1 VDSRRTT
8 PICRGDHNLKQAG
21 RRRQMPFAGISGS
34 FGSHWGTGLRP
45 ALVGGHPSRPFR
57 GWCGAIPRGFPA
69 SVGRHPKGLW
79 LLLGPCP
86 TVRPTRWC
94 GAIPRGFRRPWGTIP
109 WGLPVSVGH
118 CPKGFTGACGT
129 LSHGALTYRGLLSQ
143 TQKRRSSMHAHQ
155 RCPEAKVLSGPI
167 RRPREA
173 LVGAR
178 PRGAGLRGW
187 ESQGKLPLCPHL
199 PYRVPSEALS

>member
-1 VDSRRTT
+1 MRTT

-45 ALVGGHPSRPFR
+45 ALVGGHPNRPLE
-57 GWCGAIPRGFPA
+57 GGVAPSHG
-69 SVGRHPKGLW
+69 V
-79 LLLGPCP
+79 
-86 TVRPTRWC
+86 
-94 GAIPRGFRRPWGTIP
+94 FRRPWGAIP
-109 WGLPVSVGH
+109 KDFGFWWGAVPRCVRTVGVTPSHGVSD
-118 CPKGFTGACGT
+118 ACGAP
-129 LSHGALTYRGLLSQ
+129 SHGVFPCLWGTVPKDSRALVGRCPTVPSYAVVLLSQ

-187 ESQGKLPLCPHL
+187 ESQGQLPLCPHL